1 MGKTFKD
8 IINEMISKRDPESGY
23 TSPLNLYSLIEH
35 DYDDWVKS
43 LENEIM
49 KEARKIRPT
58 LSKEE
63 LIKMING
70 ERDQYRKGFDK
81 GYRQGCADM
90 KDHLAE
96 LISEM
101 KDQEEKE

>member
-8 IINEMISKRDPESGY
+8 IINKMISERDPESGY
-23 TSPLNLYSLIEH
+23 TSPLYLYSLIAH

-43 LENEIM
+43 LENEIV

-58 LSKEE
+58 LDKEE

-90 KDHLAE
+90 RNRLAE
-96 LISEM
+96 LILEM